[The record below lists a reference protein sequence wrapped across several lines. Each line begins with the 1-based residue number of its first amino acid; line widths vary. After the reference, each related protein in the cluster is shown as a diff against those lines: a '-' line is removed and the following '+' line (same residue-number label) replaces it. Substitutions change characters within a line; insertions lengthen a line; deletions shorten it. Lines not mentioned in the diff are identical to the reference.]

1 MRPENSSVRTQ
12 CPSVWVTHSQGQ
24 HNKHPTARPVPG
36 RLGEVGT
43 VSGWVSVSAPAQKS
57 MGRLLIGEG
66 AFGGGPE

>member
-1 MRPENSSVRTQ
+1 M
-12 CPSVWVTHSQGQ
+12 WVTHSQGQ
-24 HNKHPTARPVPG
+24 HNKHPTARTVPG